1 MTTGN
6 ADSSES
12 RDTCAFASWRYGDI
26 IRSVSETLNEED
38 RLVVQEHRTCQ
49 DIVSEIR
56 EKLKDPHS
64 SAPLKR
70 SMTSIQPLPRSMET
84 LNGSFIS
91 AVSPQNVQFDFLWGM
106 VYLNL
111 KVGFMSKEQG

>member
-1 MTTGN
+1 MTAGN

-12 RDTCAFASWRYGDI
+12 RNTSAFASWRYGDI

-38 RLVVQEHRTCQ
+38 QLVVQEHRTWQ
-49 DIVSEIR
+49 DILSEIR
-56 EKLKDPHS
+56 EKLMDPHS
-64 SAPLKR
+64 SASLR
-70 SMTSIQPLPRSMET
+70 RLMSSIQPLPRSMET

-91 AVSPQNVQFDFLWGM
+91 TVSPQNVQFDFLWGM

-111 KVGFMSKEQG
+111 KVGFMSKEQD